1 MSAGPYR
8 GPADVSLRRFESRV
22 RQAHLELRFL
32 SAPAVV
38 FQDFCHTCTSAC
50 FGATAAQVVDV
61 QAVLAHVQTGV
72 GVAAQEPQ
80 FLPAHLALKLGFLR
94 VDSQFPQEPV
104 QLRPAFVPH
113 DVVGHYDRYVS
124 PFPFS

>member
-22 RQAHLELRFL
+22 R
-32 SAPAVV
+32 
-38 FQDFCHTCTSAC
+38 
-50 FGATAAQVVDV
+50 